1 MRAGR
6 LNRKVTLES
15 PSPTRGAGGAL
26 VEGWATIATVWA
38 ALEPAG
44 AKEAMESGKVTAEVS
59 HRIIIRHRT
68 DVTPRCRVSMSDTAS
83 SPATTR
89 RFRIV
94 GVINPRDG
102 RQELHLMVLEK
113 PDGEPA

>member
-6 LNRKVTLES
+6 LNRQLTLES
-15 PSPTRGAGGAL
+15 PSPTRVAGGAFT
-26 VEGWATIATVWA
+26 EGWATIATVWG

-44 AKEAMESGKVTAEVS
+44 AKEAFESGKLTSEYT
-59 HRIIIRHRT
+59 HRVIIRHRT

-89 RFRIV
+89 RFRILGIV
-94 GVINPRDG
+94 NPRDG
-102 RQELHLMVLEK
+102 RQELHLMVQEN

>member
-6 LNRKVTLES
+6 LNRHLTLET
-15 PSPTRGAGGAL
+15 PSTTRGAGGAI
-26 VEGWATIATVWA
+26 VEGWTTLATVWG

-44 AKEAMESGKVTAEVS
+44 AKEAFESGKMSSEVT
-59 HRIIIRHRT
+59 HRIIIRHRA

-89 RFRIV
+89 RFRIL